1 MAISAA
7 VAAAIAVGT
16 ITWLIVR
23 ARGRPQENSRPAPD
37 ASRRIVSIVALG
49 HEGSGK
55 TVLLASMWRE
65 LAIEGARRVR
75 VVADTPQDEVVLQGL
90 CSEIENP
97 ESERFPPGTTLG
109 EAKEWKFTVQARN
122 PIGPPVDVF
131 KFSYYDYPGELLDE
145 MAKGREPSGAFAH
158 ALQSADIVVGIL
170 DGQMVAHLMSHGADD
185 VFAGRLTSLCLAL
198 SRREVTTLH
207 IMITKWDLMKGRYPL
222 ERVIARLKEFNGLFR
237 NLLETPR
244 VGGVR
249 IIPVSAL
256 GTNGFVYEDKAT
268 RLMRKSATRG
278 WFPQYVVAPLGCTI
292 PDVLATD
299 VQVLRDLEV
308 NKRKPVV
315 SRQDVSGVFF
325 WVTLV
330 LGLAVPL
337 GPAPAIVSAIREI
350 AVKGSLDKLMDSF
363 SGVIE
368 HARRRDPPRKLDDAS
383 GLVRALSYLRE
394 EVDRME
400 RDIPAARLTV
410 PGGG

>member
-1 MAISAA
+1 
-7 VAAAIAVGT
+7 
-16 ITWLIVR
+16 
-23 ARGRPQENSRPAPD
+23 
-37 ASRRIVSIVALG
+37 
-49 HEGSGK
+49 
-55 TVLLASMWRE
+55 
-65 LAIEGARRVR
+65 

-90 CSEIENP
+90 CSEIENQ
-97 ESERFPPGTTLG
+97 ESTRFPSATLLG

-122 PIGPPVDVF
+122 PVGPPVDVF

-145 MAKGREPSGAFAH
+145 MAKGNEPSATFTH

-170 DGQMVAHLMSHGADD
+170 DGQMVEHLMSHGADD
-185 VFAGRLTSLCLAL
+185 VFAVRLTSLCLTL

-207 IMITKWDLMKGRYPL
+207 IMITKWDLMKGRYSL
-222 ERVIARLKEFNGLFR
+222 DRVIARLKEFNGLFR

-256 GTNGFVYEDKAT
+256 GTNGFVYEDKASRT
-268 RLMRKSATRG
+268 MRKSATRG
-278 WFPQYVVAPLGCTI
+278 WFPEYVVAPLGCTI

-299 VQVLRDLEV
+299 VQILRDLEV

-315 SRQDVSGVFF
+315 SRQDVSEVFI

-337 GPAPAIVSAIREI
+337 GPAPVIVSAIREI
-350 AVKGSLDKLMDSF
+350 ALKGSLDKLMDAF
-363 SGVIE
+363 LGAI
-368 HARRRDPPRKLDDAS
+368 ARRRDSPRKLDDTS

-400 RDIPAARLTV
+400 RDIPAARLTI
-410 PGGG
+410 PGVG